1 MNQSVIDFL
10 SDCCRSNQNELTFFF
25 KNLIMKKSV
34 TLLSFLFVFVMICLA
49 AELTGTYKG
58 SIIFQERKLDLTYK
72 LKAEGEKLTG
82 SIHSEYG
89 ELPLQDGKIIGS
101 DFTYKI
107 DIGNGPM
114 ESKGKFMTDSIEIT
128 SNIGGE
134 EYKNV
139 FKRIV
144 E

>member
-1 MNQSVIDFL
+1 
-10 SDCCRSNQNELTFFF
+10 
-25 KNLIMKKSV
+25 MKKSV
-34 TLLSFLFVFVMICLA
+34 TLLSFLLVFVLICLA
-49 AELTGTYKG
+49 AELTGTYRG

-72 LKAEGEKLTG
+72 LKAEGEKLSG
-82 SIHSEYG
+82 SIDSEYG
-89 ELPLQDGKIIGS
+89 VIPLLDGKINGS

-128 SNIGGE
+128 SNIEGVDVK
-134 EYKNV
+134 YV
-139 FKRIV
+139 FKRVV